1 MQDKYRP
8 ILEKYL
14 PASSL
19 DYIYP
24 LLKARKVHLKISRR
38 RLTKTGDYR
47 PPVRHSQHRISVNG
61 DLGKHE
67 FLLTLVHEMAHLEVW
82 EQHRNKA
89 RPHGS
94 EWKTVYSR
102 LMEPL
107 LLDGVFPDRL
117 RVELTGYFNRP
128 GTTRASGQEL
138 TRILLKFS
146 DEKKGC
152 LLEDLAD
159 GSVFITSNGKRYK
172 KIEKMRKRYKCLRMD
187 DKRLY
192 LFSPVALVTPEKS
205 PVL

>member
-1 MQDKYRP
+1 MQDKYMS

-24 LLKARKVHLKISRR
+24 FLKAHKVQLKISRR

-94 EWKTVYSR
+94 EWKAVYSR

-117 RVELTGYFNRP
+117 KIELTGYFNRP

-146 DEKKGC
+146 DEKKGS

-172 KIEKMRKRYKCLRMD
+172 KLEKMRKRYKCLRMD
-187 DKRLY
+187 DKRMY

-205 PVL
+205 PVF